1 MRVRGHG
8 LGITSSRPGDI
19 DAHNELT
26 LEEGMVF
33 VMHPNQYIPES
44 GSLLCGETVVVTPAG
59 ARSLSSR
66 SAMLDVIRTA

>member
-19 DAHNELT
+19 DSENHLEL
-26 LEEGMVF
+26 ERGMVF

-44 GSLLCGETVVVTPAG
+44 GYLLCGETVVIGPHG
-59 ARSLSSR
+59 AESLSAR
-66 SAMLDVIRTA
+66 DAELDVIGA